1 MAEFTPAAPGRVVI
15 SYRGDVAAFPADR
28 VYERLVAR
36 LGRDQVLDDVDSI
49 ESGDEFAEVVANAV
63 RACDVL
69 LTPAHRRRAVE
80 HEQVLARQVATD
92 YPRIRV

>member
-1 MAEFTPAAPGRVVI
+1 
-15 SYRGDVAAFPADR
+15 VAAFPDDR
-28 VYERLVAR
+28 LYERLVAR
-36 LGRDQVLDDVDSI
+36 FGRDQVFDDVDSI
-49 ESGDEFAEVVANAV
+49 ESGDELAEVIANSI

-69 LTPAHRRRAVE
+69 LTSAHHAVE